1 MAISITH
8 AIGVDLINV
17 IPAASVGT
25 LGSGVLKTPH
35 KLGFEVWGDDGKRYV
50 FAQAGASITGAT
62 AVCSVSPTTFQA
74 TATGGT
80 YLSPAAAMATGD
92 WGWFAAASV

>member
-1 MAISITH
+1 MAISITPV
-8 AIGVDLINV
+8 IGVDLVNV
-17 IPAASVGT
+17 IPAASVGV

-50 FAQAGASITGAT
+50 FAQAAGAIAANTAT
-62 AVCSVSPTTFQA
+62 CAINASTFQA
-74 TATGGT
+74 TGTTGAYT
-80 YLSPAAAMATGD
+80 SPATAMATGD